1 MNTSNATAMRLL
13 FLIAGCTSSASA
25 EQSTAIM
32 GPGNL
37 EQKVRLGASMEE
49 VANAF
54 PTATPEVSTNQN
66 STTHFY
72 GEWQIS
78 FCAGRV
84 YNVARTISRT
94 PEAFMKAAQSL
105 SGFFGAA
112 TVRFPNISSADG
124 DASSIAL
131 KWPAHPN
138 YELSVIYGGQSWLVS
153 EGNLV
158 LCRPK

>member
-1 MNTSNATAMRLL
+1 MKTARITALTL
-13 FLIAGCTSSASA
+13 TALPLSFISSASLA
-25 EQSTAIM
+25 QTNAIL
-32 GPGNL
+32 GPANL
-37 EQKVRLGASMEE
+37 DLKVRLGASMEE

-66 STTHFY
+66 STTYFY

-105 SGFFGAA
+105 SGFLGAA
-112 TVRFPNISSADG
+112 TVRFPNISSTDG